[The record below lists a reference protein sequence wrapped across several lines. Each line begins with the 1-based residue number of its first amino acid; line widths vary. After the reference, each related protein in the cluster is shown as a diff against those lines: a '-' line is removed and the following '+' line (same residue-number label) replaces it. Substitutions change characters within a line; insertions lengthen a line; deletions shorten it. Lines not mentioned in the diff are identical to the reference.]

1 MPVRSRVI
9 ALALLGLILAA
20 FTAYWFHVA
29 GELRKGIDGFVV
41 QKRAEGW
48 RVAMDSVQVSG
59 FPLTVTAKLEGV
71 DLRHPAG
78 LSWHGEAVSVAI
90 PLLNPLNISVSLP
103 GMHIL
108 GGFGQSAILSAAK
121 ADLGLRLDRDGDLA
135 GLVFAG
141 GKLALEQ
148 PGVDPLTL
156 AEITLVYD
164 HLNPP
169 DPGHEHPSA
178 GVTLALRGLELPD
191 IAGLPLARRI
201 EIFQV
206 EARVMGTIA
215 GDPPLAALA
224 AWSNDGGTVELDR
237 IALDWAPLALE
248 ADGTLALDPNLQ
260 PLIATSAR
268 LRGFG
273 ELVVRLVQ
281 AGLVEPGMAS
291 AAQIMLGILARPD
304 AQGRPTLTIPV
315 TLQDGILT
323 AGQVRVMRVP
333 PLPLP
338 SPPSGASSP

>member
-9 ALALLGLILAA
+9 ALALFGLILAA

-29 GELRKGIDGFVV
+29 GELRKGIDGFVA

-48 RVAMDSVQVSG
+48 RVAMDSVRVNG
-59 FPLTVTAKLEGV
+59 FPLTVSARLEGV

-78 LSWHGEAVSVAI
+78 LSWHGEMVSVSI
-90 PLLNPLNISVSLP
+90 PLLNPLTISVSLP
-103 GMHIL
+103 GMHLL

-121 ADLGLRLDRDGDLA
+121 ADLDLRLDTEGGLA
-135 GLVFAG
+135 GLVFTG
-141 GKLALEQ
+141 GTLALEQ
-148 PGVDPLTL
+148 PGVAPLTL
-156 AEITLVYD
+156 AEIKLVYD
-164 HLNPP
+164 RLNPP
-169 DPGHEHPSA
+169 DPSHEHPSA
-178 GVTLALRGLELPD
+178 GMTLALHDLDLPD
-191 IAGLPLARRI
+191 IAGLPLARRV
-201 EIFQV
+201 ESLQV

-215 GDPPLAALA
+215 GGPPLAALA
-224 AWSNDGGTVELDR
+224 AWSHDGGTVELDR
-237 IALDWAPLALE
+237 IALDWAPLSLE
-248 ADGTLALDPNLQ
+248 ADGTMALDPNLQ

-273 ELVVRLVQ
+273 ELVARLVQ

-338 SPPSGASSP
+338 SPQPGASSP

>member
-1 MPVRSRVI
+1 MSVRLRVI
-9 ALALLGLILAA
+9 ALALLGLTLAA

-29 GELRKGIDGFVV
+29 GELRKGIDGFTA

-48 RVAMDSVQVSG
+48 RVSMDSIRMEG
-59 FPLTVTAKLEGV
+59 FPLTVTARLEGV

-78 LSWHGEAVSVAI
+78 LSWHGDAMSVAI

-103 GMHIL
+103 GMHVL
-108 GGFGQSAILSAAK
+108 GGFGRSAILSAGK
-121 ADLGLRLDRDGDLA
+121 ADLGLHLDTDRGLA
-135 GLVFAG
+135 GLAFIG
-141 GKLALEQ
+141 GALALEQ
-148 PGVDPLTL
+148 PGMDPLTL
-156 AEITLVYD
+156 AEIKLVYD
-164 HLNPP
+164 RLNPP

-178 GVTLALRGLELPD
+178 GVTLALRGLDLPD
-191 IAGLPLARRI
+191 ISGLPLARRL
-201 EIFQV
+201 ETFQV

-215 GDPPLAALA
+215 GSPPLAALS

-248 ADGTLALDPNLQ
+248 ADGTLALDPALQ
-260 PLIATSAR
+260 PLIATTAR
-268 LRGFG
+268 IRGFG

-304 AQGRPTLTIPV
+304 EQGRPTLTIPV

-333 PLPLP
+333 PLPIP
-338 SPPSGASSP
+338 SPQSGASSP